1 MFAISCLL
9 VASLFQSCSV
19 TLLSPKNTSV
29 VFCEAFLWVFFCSIV
44 VVLFFLLFL
53 LCAFAA
59 FSRLLLFSQVAMRLT
74 SQDHRTVPYRCHEGG
89 N

>member
-29 VFCEAFLWVFFCSIV
+29 VFFCSIV